1 MLNPEQVDGYASRSE
16 DQSAA
21 TLLRDVNEFLNY
33 IAIVKTPEVDA
44 VRASIERSLRM
55 AKRELLK
62 AVASVHHKTS
72 RGVSARSLREKPWAA
87 IAAAVLLGAW
97 FGSVL
102 LRRPRRHSVR

>member
-33 IAIVKTPEVDA
+33 IAIVKTPEWMPFA
-44 VRASIERSLRM
+44 RASSVPLRM

-62 AVASVHHKTS
+62 AVASVP
-72 RGVSARSLREKPWAA
+72 V
-87 IAAAVLLGAW
+87 
-97 FGSVL
+97 
-102 LRRPRRHSVR
+102 